1 MLIQRMFTSEI
12 LRTNSIQYNQMP
24 CYMTTNGFS
33 NSTLFT
39 SVLRSLNVYNTSSAV
54 KFIVVTDVFGNLK
67 YLICNIVQQL

>member
-1 MLIQRMFTSEI
+1 MLIQKMFTSEI
-12 LRTNSIQYNQMP
+12 FRTNSIQYNQMP
-24 CYMTTNGFS
+24 YYMTTNGFS

-39 SVLRSLNVYNTSSAV
+39 SVLRSLNVYNTPSAV

>member
-1 MLIQRMFTSEI
+1 
-12 LRTNSIQYNQMP
+12 MP
-24 CYMTTNGFS
+24 CYIMTTNGFS

-39 SVLRSLNVYNTSSAV
+39 SVLRSLNVYNTPSAV